1 MSLKFTSGLTISQQI
16 FFTTLK
22 KIKDNV
28 LQNYYLRLPKSK
40 RLGGNSLKKR
50 VKFSGYFW
58 LTNFIK
64 ILKRECRIS

>member
-40 RLGGNSLKKR
+40 RLRGNSLKKR
-50 VKFSGYFW
+50 VKFSG
-58 LTNFIK
+58 
-64 ILKRECRIS
+64 